1 MWPEIE
7 IILRLVVAA
16 VLGGII
22 GFERWKAGKP
32 AGIRDLALIST
43 GAAIFTVVSA
53 QGFFGGDP
61 TRIAAGIVTGVGFLG
76 AGAILHRDHGGVKGL
91 TTATS
96 IWIAAGIGLAIGT
109 GLYYIGLAATAIALL
124 VLWLIS
130 EDDN

>member
-1 MWPEIE
+1 MWTEAE
-7 IILRLVVAA
+7 IIMRLLTAA
-16 VLGGII
+16 VLGGLI

-43 GAAIFTVVSA
+43 GAAIFTVVSS

-61 TRIAAGIVTGVGFLG
+61 SRIAAGIVTGVGFLG
-76 AGAILHRDHGGVKGL
+76 AGAILHRDSGGVKGL

-96 IWIAAGIGLAIGT
+96 IWIVAGLGLAVGA
-109 GLYYIGLAATAIALL
+109 GLYYVALAATAISLL

-130 EDDN
+130 EDN